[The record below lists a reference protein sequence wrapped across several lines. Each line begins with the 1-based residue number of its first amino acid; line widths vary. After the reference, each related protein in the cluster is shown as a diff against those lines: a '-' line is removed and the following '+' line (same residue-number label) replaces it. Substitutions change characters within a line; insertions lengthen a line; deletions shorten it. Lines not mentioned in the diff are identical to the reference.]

1 VFRRPHRAPSA
12 IPIRRVIPSV
22 ITALSLC
29 AGLASM
35 HFSVKAALG
44 GTAVGPGGINDWDRA
59 LALIAIAAVLDA
71 LDGRAARLLRATS
84 RFGAVLDSLADFL
97 AFGVAPALLLHLWLL
112 KDADIFGLAAV
123 MAFVLCSALRL
134 ARFTSARPV
143 SRTNPIAARFFEGLP
158 TPAAAGIV
166 LVPPLLA
173 TSTTVASLFP
183 SWRPSAELGQA
194 LVVGHTFLIAW
205 LMVSRVPML
214 SFKKVKIKRKYTGQL
229 LAVVALAAA
238 AMIRD
243 PWLTLAVLSTAYLLT
258 LPYSIFS
265 RQRARAAA
273 QRPIAPEPNVNG
285 LGPTIPPLRPL
296 SRAPE
301 RAAERPTERK
311 PGPPEAPA
319 RF

>member
-1 VFRRPHRAPSA
+1 VPTAV
-12 IPIRRVIPSV
+12 PIRRVIPSV

-35 HFSVKAALG
+35 HFSIKAALG
-44 GTAVGPGGINDWDRA
+44 GATVGPGGINDWDRA
-59 LALIAIAAVLDA
+59 LALIAVAGVLDA

-123 MAFVLCSALRL
+123 MSFVLCSALRL

-143 SRTNPIAARFFEGLP
+143 SRTNPLAGKFFEGLP
-158 TPAAAGIV
+158 TPAAAAVV
-166 LVPPLLA
+166 LIPPLLS
-173 TSTTVASLFP
+173 TSGTIARLFP
-183 SWRPSAELGQA
+183 KWQPMPEWGQA
-194 LVVGHTFLIAW
+194 VVVAFTFLIAW

-214 SFKKVKIKRKYTGQL
+214 SFKKVRIKRRWTGQL

-243 PWLTLAVLSTAYLLT
+243 PWLTLASLAAAYLLT
-258 LPYSIFS
+258 LPWSVVAY
-265 RQRARAAA
+265 RRARGALVRATPFTADEAAVQPA
-273 QRPIAPEPNVNG
+273 WDGPEP
-285 LGPTIPPLRPL
+285 TD
-296 SRAPE
+296 
-301 RAAERPTERK
+301 
-311 PGPPEAPA
+311 EAGPA
-319 RF
+319 RPSFRTGNGRRPG